1 MSRVRVE
8 ARLPER
14 PPLAEQVP
22 ELVQRDFQAVQA
34 EAVVVGGRPGRLA
47 LPELVLLGDEILDT
61 GVDSGLVHSG
71 SLTRRARPCSR
82 SSCRAGRSGLETRAW
97 VASEAG
103 ITRLVSS
110 EARVCPVCGLLVS
123 PESRFCSQCGTQLDG
138 GSRAGPSS
146 RRVFGILAPAP
157 VLVLACV
164 LLIAGIVVLVAGSP
178 IAAIVL
184 LAFAAA
190 SFVLFYGAVERD
202 PADPVARRALTS
214 GHRVR
219 GWAAFASRSFRAWA
233 EAARVVTKQT
243 THSRSLRRE
252 QKRGLYLL
260 GDATYRE
267 DEASVEALRSRLREV
282 DQALIAAKEARATSV
297 AKAREHVREEHVAV
311 QPTQRFSVRDLSGGD
326 R

>member
-1 MSRVRVE
+1 
-8 ARLPER
+8 
-14 PPLAEQVP
+14 
-22 ELVQRDFQAVQA
+22 
-34 EAVVVGGRPGRLA
+34 
-47 LPELVLLGDEILDT
+47 
-61 GVDSGLVHSG
+61 
-71 SLTRRARPCSR
+71 
-82 SSCRAGRSGLETRAW
+82 
-97 VASEAG
+97 
-103 ITRLVSS
+103 
-110 EARVCPVCGLLVS
+110 VS
-123 PESRFCSQCGTQLDG
+123 PEAKFCSQCGTQLDA
-138 GSRAGPSS
+138 GSPVGPPS

-157 VLVLACV
+157 VLVLACG
-164 LLIAGIVVLVAGSP
+164 LLIAGIVVLIAGSP

-243 THSRSLRRE
+243 THSRSLRKGR
-252 QKRGLYLL
+252 KRVLYLL
-260 GDATYRE
+260 GDAAYRE
-267 DEASVEALRSRLREV
+267 DEASVGALRSRLREI
-282 DQALIAAKEARATSV
+282 DGALLAAKEARDASV